1 MKWILVFV
9 LNVGVEASAG
19 AGEGLAV
26 QESRFLFDSLSA
38 CHVASVQIEGE
49 HAAQVAT
56 IEARL
61 KRWRDIAGGWNE
73 ERSTD
78 ENIAA
83 VWLDNFDRHANRLEP
98 TDAQLVEFQDALRRA
113 GIGGFD
119 PKTADDVRAIEAA
132 ALSVE
137 FLRPAVQ
144 VTVAEL
150 EGFVADY
157 GPDGAPRSVDRF
169 TRYLRPACLPYGE

>member
-9 LNVGVEASAG
+9 LNVGVETSAG

-26 QESRFLFDSLSA
+26 QASRLLFDTLSA
-38 CHVASVQIEGE
+38 CHIASVRVEREHGE
-49 HAAQVAT
+49 QVAA

-73 ERSTD
+73 ERSTG
-78 ENIAA
+78 ENIAT
-83 VWLDNFDRHANRLEP
+83 VWLDNFDRHANRLET
-98 TDAQLVEFQDALRRA
+98 TDAQIVEFQDALRRA
-113 GIGGFD
+113 GSGALD

-132 ALSVE
+132 ALSVDS
-137 FLRPAVQ
+137 LRPAVE

-150 EGFVADY
+150 ESFVADY
-157 GPDGAPRSVDRF
+157 GPQGAPRAVDRF